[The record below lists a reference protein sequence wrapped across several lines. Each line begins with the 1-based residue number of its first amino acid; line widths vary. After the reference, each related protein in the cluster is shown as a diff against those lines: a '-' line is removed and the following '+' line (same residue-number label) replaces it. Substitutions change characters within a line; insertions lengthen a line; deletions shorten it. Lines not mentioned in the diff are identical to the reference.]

1 MLGLKVLL
9 LLNFITIIKVTGKR
23 NKKEKQSIKLLKREK
38 NINL

>member
-38 NINL
+38 T